1 MLRDLTMSAFFG
13 LILMCVSACGKAGGE
28 PAPGAKSEST
38 QLATEVSAKGAAL
51 EWLRVGELPVQANVP
66 AGSTVR
72 HIGRMWSV
80 RTPGNWEFRVTPPL
94 DEAMMAAST
103 GKETLEREL
112 ARAKEGVHGDLKEV
126 LLNEPGEAEWFLGY
140 TRADRIRPAKSE
152 WVLASLRSIGDVEYK
167 CSSNSGGDAE
177 VYECA
182 LQACR
187 TLRAAQ

>member
-1 MLRDLTMSAFFG
+1 MLRDLSMSAFFG

-28 PAPGAKSEST
+28 PAPSAKSEST
-38 QLATEVSAKGAAL
+38 QPATEVSAKEAAL

-66 AGSTVR
+66 AGSKVT

-80 RTPGNWEFRVTPPL
+80 RTPSNCEFRVTPPL
-94 DEAMMAAST
+94 VEAMMAAST
-103 GKETLEREL
+103 GKATLEREL
-112 ARAKEGVHGDLKEV
+112 ARAEEGLHSDLKEV

-140 TRADRIRPAKSE
+140 TRAGIRPGKSK

-167 CSSNSGGDAE
+167 CSSTSGDAE

-182 LQACR
+182 LHACR